1 MSAHS
6 HRHFHD
12 VAYATASPAQ
22 RADVYLPSTGD
33 GPFPVV
39 VFVHG
44 GGFVS
49 GDKTAL
55 IPGLVSA
62 ANRRGFSVVSVGYR
76 LLAEAEF
83 PAQIHD
89 VKAAVRWIRA
99 RAASTYAL
107 DPDSIAIWGASAGGH
122 LAALVGTSEGV
133 DLLQDDTL
141 GYADVPPRVAA
152 VVDWFGPADFIAMRD
167 YLDDLRRIEG
177 GGMTFPLDY
186 ITRRIDE
193 SPDLVEAA
201 NPATHA
207 DSGDPPILIQHGD
220 ADAVVPVQQSIA
232 LAEQLAAR
240 MGREKVTLE
249 IARGEGHGT
258 GVFLSTEGV
267 ALVLDWI
274 EDVLE

>member
-1 MSAHS
+1 MTIHS
-6 HRHFHD
+6 HRHFRD
-12 VAYATASPAQ
+12 VAYATSSPAQ

-33 GPFPVV
+33 GPFPVI

-44 GGFVS
+44 GGYVT
-49 GDKTAL
+49 GDKSAL

-62 ANRRGFSVVSVGYR
+62 ANRRGFAVVSAGYR
-76 LLAEAEF
+76 LLTEADF

-89 VKAAVRWIRA
+89 VKAAVRWVRA
-99 RAASTYAL
+99 SASGMYAL
-107 DPDSIAIWGASAGGH
+107 DAESIAIWGASAGGH

-141 GYADVPPRVAA
+141 GYADVPARVAA

-167 YLDDLRRIEG
+167 YLGEVRRIEG
-177 GGMTFPLDY
+177 GEVTFPLDY
-186 ITRRIDE
+186 ITRRIDD
-193 SPDLVEAA
+193 SPELVEAA

-207 DSGDPPILIQHGD
+207 DPRDPPILIQHGD

-232 LAEQLAAR
+232 LAEGLTAR
-240 MGREKVTLE
+240 MGRDKVTLE
-249 IARGEGHGT
+249 IASGEGHGT
-258 GVFLSTEGV
+258 GIFVSTEAV

-274 EDVLE
+274 EDALE

>member
-1 MSAHS
+1 MTADA
-6 HRHFHD
+6 HRHFRE

-49 GDKTAL
+49 GDKSAL
-55 IPGLVSA
+55 IPGLVST
-62 ANRRGFSVVSVGYR
+62 ANRRGFAVVSVGYR
-76 LLAEAEF
+76 LLAEADF

-99 RAASTYAL
+99 SAASTYSL
-107 DPDSIAIWGASAGGH
+107 DPGSIAIWGASAGGH

-167 YLDDLRRIEG
+167 YLNEARGVEG
-177 GGMTFPLDY
+177 GEMTFPLDY
-186 ITRRIDE
+186 ITRRIDD
-193 SPDLVEAA
+193 SPELVLAA

-207 DSGDPPILIQHGD
+207 DPGDPPILIQHGD

-240 MGREKVTLE
+240 MGRDRVTLE
-249 IARGEGHGT
+249 IASGEGHGT
-258 GVFLSTEGV
+258 GIFVSTEAV

-274 EDVLE
+274 EDAIE